1 MTLMGFGDESS
12 GSLVYAVR
20 AAAARAGEQEGRVRR
35 LEASLSQ
42 VRWIRLAASLDVIAK
57 QRSISIRV
65 VLTLC
70 DTCLSA

>member
-42 VRWIRLAASLDVIAK
+42 VRLMRLAASLGFAEL
-57 QRSISIRV
+57 R
-65 VLTLC
+65 
-70 DTCLSA
+70 